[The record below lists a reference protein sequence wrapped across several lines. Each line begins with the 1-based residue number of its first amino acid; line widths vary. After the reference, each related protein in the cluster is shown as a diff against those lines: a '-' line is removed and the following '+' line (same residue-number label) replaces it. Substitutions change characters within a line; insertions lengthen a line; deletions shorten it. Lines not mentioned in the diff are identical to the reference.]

1 MEITVFKQTL
11 RQYLGS
17 RYSEKFIQQWF
28 EPLYIQPV
36 QAEIKSFE
44 HNFNNAIGMQP
55 ELKSFR
61 VNFPHHLFEQ
71 FFTMHGKKAFESAMR
86 ECFGN
91 CVQIEYERKYQNKTP
106 INPMPPFQLA
116 HSQNKTSFNFSNFIG
131 GNNHFVLDTAQA
143 IARSII
149 EPTMFN
155 PFSVWGKS
163 GSGKTHILQA
173 LANENRNLK
182 KSLVF
187 SCNPREL
194 ADFYQAGET
203 PHFTRQRILAHHVF
217 IIDDLQQLE
226 NIDHSNA
233 ELQDELVL
241 LCDHFFSA
249 GKIVA
254 FACTKAPEEL
264 ENLIYPLKNRIQRGV
279 CLELKQPDLEVRTEF
294 VRQKA
299 KSLNLPFSQ
308 KQILSLATQFKL
320 LHKLEGIIN
329 KMHAYAFALGKNISD
344 RDFEKM
350 INKAG
355 GINICEITSSRI
367 MEVVAE
373 QMRVSPADIIGTKR
387 SKQITLA
394 RQLAMYL
401 CRDLLNLSYP
411 ELGNVFGGKDQST
424 AMYSVKKIEQLHK
437 VDSDTHKLVT
447 NLKTKCLSFK

>member
-1 MEITVFKQTL
+1 MTVFKQTL

-28 EPLYIQPV
+28 EPLHIQPV
-36 QAEIKSFE
+36 QAEINSFE
-44 HNFNNAIGMQP
+44 HDFNSAIDMQP

-71 FFTMHGKKAFESAMR
+71 FFTMHAKKTFETAVHD
-86 ECFGN
+86 CFGRS
-91 CVQIEYERKYQNKTP
+91 VQIEYEHNIQNKNQNSTTP
-106 INPMPPFQLA
+106 NFKLA
-116 HSQNKTSFNFSNFIG
+116 HSQNKTTFSFSNFIA
-131 GNNHFVLDTAQA
+131 GNNHFVLETAQA

-149 EPTMFN
+149 EPAMFN
-155 PFSVWGKS
+155 PFSIWGKS
-163 GSGKTHILQA
+163 GLGKTHILQA
-173 LANENRNLK
+173 LANENRDLK

-187 SCNPREL
+187 SSNPREL
-194 ADFYQAGET
+194 ADFYQAGES

-217 IIDDLQQLE
+217 IIDDLQQIE
-226 NIDHSNA
+226 NIGNSNA

-241 LCDHFFSA
+241 LCDHFFSQS
-249 GKIVA
+249 KIVA
-254 FACTKAPEEL
+254 FGCNKQPEEL
-264 ENLIYPLKNRIQRGV
+264 ENLIYSLKNRIQRGV

-294 VRQKA
+294 VRNKA

-401 CRDLLNLSYP
+401 CRDLLNLTYP